1 MVKSI
6 LSTGAIITALTIASV
21 AGDQEDIN
29 SSVKSFVKN
38 IVSEKTQGLVSVN
51 QVDIVEVLTLDET
64 DSFEGYKLKI
74 KTSAKDPETD
84 KNISQS
90 FEDII
95 FVSDEGMIVPKLY
108 TSKGKDV
115 AKKYFALINKFN
127 AVGNKNLEKYE
138 TEEYLYLPNSSNGK
152 IQKKLKNL
160 VFISDPLCPLCREY
174 FEVITRKAK
183 GKYNLFIVD
192 FPLDKIHPASKYMLA
207 FRSQILRNGGTDI
220 LKSLYTE
227 KKYTELREFLTEKD
241 IVTFLEKELSY
252 KVNKKELIET
262 DLPGV
267 MKPYE
272 TSEAMGIKKRTPA
285 MFIDGSGVQI
295 GNI

>member
-90 FEDII
+90 E
-95 FVSDEGMIVPKLY
+95 M
-108 TSKGKDV
+108 
-115 AKKYFALINKFN
+115 
-127 AVGNKNLEKYE
+127 
-138 TEEYLYLPNSSNGK
+138 
-152 IQKKLKNL
+152 
-160 VFISDPLCPLCREY
+160 
-174 FEVITRKAK
+174 
-183 GKYNLFIVD
+183 
-192 FPLDKIHPASKYMLA
+192 
-207 FRSQILRNGGTDI
+207 
-220 LKSLYTE
+220 
-227 KKYTELREFLTEKD
+227 
-241 IVTFLEKELSY
+241 
-252 KVNKKELIET
+252 
-262 DLPGV
+262 
-267 MKPYE
+267 
-272 TSEAMGIKKRTPA
+272 
-285 MFIDGSGVQI
+285 
-295 GNI
+295 